1 MKILFLSTW
10 FPYPLNQG
18 SKIRGYHLLKALADQ
33 HEVALASFEDADLKP
48 EWREHIRGLCPIV
61 ETVPRT
67 PFQTSRL
74 KSFLGWLSPR
84 PSAVMAIHSPEMSAL
99 VCRLAESWTP
109 ECIVAL
115 TFVTAPYALELRGAV
130 RLVDIDNVMTRML
143 HELVPLAGSAPE
155 RFRRWLAYRKFL
167 AYEKSL
173 YPRFERA
180 LVVTENDRQDARRW
194 FALEPERLLVVPNGV
209 ETAAS
214 DRQSYTPE
222 PGTLIFNGA
231 LTYSANYDAMDY
243 FLREIFPEVVRQTPG
258 VTLRITGSAA
268 GVDLE
273 KLPINRHVELTGYLE
288 NVQPVVA
295 QSWACVVPLRIG
307 GGTRLKILEAMAL
320 GTPVICTSKGAE
332 GLAAQ
337 NEVHLLIADEP
348 HAFVEQT
355 LRLLRSPELRQRLSQ
370 NARRLVRDRYDWAAI
385 EKDFCAKVE
394 ESVRRI

>member
-33 HEVALASFEDADLKP
+33 HDVALASFEDAELRP
-48 EWREHIRGLCPIV
+48 EWLDHIRSLCPVV
-61 ETVPRT
+61 ETLPRK

-74 KSFLGWLSPR
+74 KSVLGWLSPK
-84 PSAVMAIHSPEMSAL
+84 PNTVTAIRSPEMSAL
-99 VCRLAESWTP
+99 ARRMAQSWRP

-115 TFVTAPYALELRGAV
+115 TYVTAPYALEAEGAV
-130 RLVDIDNVMTRML
+130 RVVDIDNVMTRML
-143 HELVPLAGSAPE
+143 YELVPLARSAPE

-180 LVVTENDRQDARRW
+180 LAVTENDRRDAQQW
-194 FALEPERLLVVPNGV
+194 FGLEPQQLLVVPNGV
-209 ETAAS
+209 ETAAG
-214 DRQSYTPE
+214 DFQSYAPE
-222 PGTLIFNGA
+222 PGALIFNGA
-231 LTYSANYDAMDY
+231 LTYSANYDAMEF
-243 FLREIFPEVVRQTPG
+243 FLGEIFPEVVRQAPEA
-258 VTLRITGSAA
+258 TLRITGSAA
-268 GVDLE
+268 GVDLGR
-273 KLPINRHVELTGYLE
+273 LAINDHVELTGYLDD
-288 NVQPVVA
+288 VRPAVA

-337 NEVHLLIADEP
+337 NEVHLLIADDP
-348 HAFVEQT
+348 HAFIEQT
-355 LRLLRSPELRQRLSQ
+355 LRLLRSPDLRQRLSQ
-370 NARRLVRDRYDWAAI
+370 NARRLMQEKYDWAAI
-385 EKDFCAKVE
+385 EKDFCAQIEAIV
-394 ESVRRI
+394 SRN